1 MTWVRETE
9 GTPPKPQGW
18 LKPREGSESPLSLL
32 FLPQPEQSLEE
43 RIPLEQLP
51 AALSPQ
57 LCSLGPGRAQGKVAT
72 GCHSHPITETRRC
85 SPSPSSTARGRLRAG
100 VGTALVFTLPT
111 IKKKNKPRCRRAG
124 IATPFFFFCSTLIGC
139 CQIFRPVFLLLSTA
153 VKESLL
159 GNELPWCRHQQV
171 CRWVHVG
178 AEGRGGSNKE
188 RFAITCAINICAFQT
203 TFQALFPNVF

>member
-1 MTWVRETE
+1 M
-9 GTPPKPQGW
+9 
-18 LKPREGSESPLSLL
+18 
-32 FLPQPEQSLEE
+32 
-43 RIPLEQLP
+43 
-51 AALSPQ
+51 
-57 LCSLGPGRAQGKVAT
+57 AT
-72 GCHSHPITETRRC
+72 GCHSHPITEPRRC

-111 IKKKNKPRCRRAG
+111 IKKKKQASVPPGRNRHP
-124 IATPFFFFCSTLIGC
+124 FFCSTLIGC

-159 GNELPWCRHQQV
+159 ENELPWCRHQQV

>member
-1 MTWVRETE
+1 MR
-9 GTPPKPQGW
+9 
-18 LKPREGSESPLSLL
+18 LL
-32 FLPQPEQSLEE
+32 FLPQPEQHHFAEPRGENPSG
-43 RIPLEQLP
+43 
-51 AALSPQ
+51 AAASNPLSPA
-57 LCSLGPGRAQGKVAT
+57 LLFRPGRAQGKVAT
-72 GCHSHPITETRRC
+72 GCHSHPITEPRRC

-100 VGTALVFTLPT
+100 VGTALVFTPPT
-111 IKKKNKPRCRRAG
+111 MKTQASVPPGRNRHP
-124 IATPFFFFCSTLIGC
+124 FFCSTLIGC

-159 GNELPWCRHQQV
+159 GSELPWCRHQQV

-188 RFAITCAINICAFQT
+188 RFAITCAINICTFQT